1 MKKITLF
8 LFLMAMS
15 FGYSQ
20 TLPLDFESATT
31 WIDFDGGAVTTI
43 ANPQSNG
50 DNGSAN
56 VGQMVKSVGQ
66 VWGGSALVMNSAMDF
81 TANNT
86 FSMKAYSIKA
96 GTKVLMKVENSTDA
110 GINYEKEVTMAT
122 TNAWETLVFDYS
134 AIPANTYDKI
144 VIIFDLGTMGD
155 GTADFTYYFDDI
167 TLYENGGGTGSAGSL
182 PLDFETA
189 TTWVDFDG
197 GEVTTIANPQ
207 SNGDN
212 NSASVGQ
219 MIKNAGQVWGGS
231 SIALSSA
238 MDFTANNT
246 FSMKAYSIKAGTKV
260 LMKVE
265 NSGDAGINY
274 EKEVTMATTNTWETL
289 VFDYSGIPANTYDK
303 IVVIFDLGTMGD
315 GTANF
320 TYYFDD
326 VTLYNDGGAGSAL
339 ALPFDFET
347 EPNTTDFVDFD
358 GGSASVIAN
367 PQSVAP
373 NTSANVAQI
382 IRDGGQI
389 WGGSK
394 VTLGNNL
401 DFSTLGGISMKV
413 FTTAPI
419 GTTVK
424 LKLEG
429 TGETEVDQLTT
440 VSGSWETL
448 TWDFTGQP
456 ANFNTLVFMF
466 DFGNLGDGTATST
479 FLFDDVE
486 QIDVTGGLDQMDH
499 PVDFEGATTNYAVT
513 DFGGNAS
520 TLVVDPTDSG
530 NMVIKT
536 IKTTGAAIWAG
547 TTIGTSTGFATN
559 LPFSGTASKM
569 YVSVWSPDANI
580 PVRLKVED
588 ANDPTHTCET
598 EVLTS
603 VSMGWETLEFDFNNQ
618 ATGTESL
625 SVGLA
630 NGWVYN
636 KASIFFNFGTDG
648 ATAGEKTYYFDNVSF
663 GTSLGINDT
672 ELSEFK
678 VYPNPTNSIWNVKTN
693 NQNITSVEVYDI
705 LGKQVLLLKANA
717 TEVAIDATE
726 LVNGI
731 YLVKI
736 LSTKGSKTFKLVKN

>member
-1 MKKITLF
+1 
-8 LFLMAMS
+8 
-15 FGYSQ
+15 
-20 TLPLDFESATT
+20 
-31 WIDFDGGAVTTI
+31 
-43 ANPQSNG
+43 
-50 DNGSAN
+50 
-56 VGQMVKSVGQ
+56 
-66 VWGGSALVMNSAMDF
+66 
-81 TANNT
+81 
-86 FSMKAYSIKA
+86 
-96 GTKVLMKVENSTDA
+96 
-110 GINYEKEVTMAT
+110 
-122 TNAWETLVFDYS
+122 
-134 AIPANTYDKI
+134 
-144 VIIFDLGTMGD
+144 
-155 GTADFTYYFDDI
+155 
-167 TLYENGGGTGSAGSL
+167 
-182 PLDFETA
+182 
-189 TTWVDFDG
+189 
-197 GEVTTIANPQ
+197 
-207 SNGDN
+207 
-212 NSASVGQ
+212 
-219 MIKNAGQVWGGS
+219 
-231 SIALSSA
+231 
-238 MDFTANNT
+238 
-246 FSMKAYSIKAGTKV
+246 
-260 LMKVE
+260 
-265 NSGDAGINY
+265 
-274 EKEVTMATTNTWETL
+274 MATTNTWETL

-358 GGSASVIAN
+358 GGAASVIAN

-440 VSGSWETL
+440 VSGAWETL

-486 QIDVTGGLDQMDH
+486 QIDVTGGLDQIDH

-520 TLVVDPTDSG
+520 TLIVDPTDSG
-530 NMVIKT
+530 NMVIQT
-536 IKTTGAAIWAG
+536 VKTTGAATWAG
-547 TTIGTSTGFATN
+547 TTIGTATGFATN

-588 ANDPTHTCET
+588 ANDVTHTCET
-598 EVLTS
+598 EAMTS

-636 KASIFFNFGTDG
+636 KASIFFNFGTEG
-648 ATAGEKTYYFDNVSF
+648 ATAGEKIYYFDNVSF

-678 VYPNPTNSIWNVKTN
+678 VYPNPTNSIWNVKIN

-736 LSTKGSKTFKLVKN
+736 LSTKGSKTLKLVKN

>member
-8 LFLMAMS
+8 LILMAMS

-43 ANPQSNG
+43 ANPQSNA
-50 DNGSAN
+50 DNSSAN

-66 VWGGSALVMNSAMDF
+66 VWGGSALVMSSAMDF

-110 GINYEKEVTMAT
+110 GINYEKEVTMTT
-122 TNAWETLVFDYS
+122 TNTWETLVFDYS

-167 TLYENGGGTGSAGSL
+167 TLYDNGGGTGAAASL

-212 NSASVGQ
+212 NSANVGQ
-219 MIKNAGQVWGGS
+219 MVKNAGQVWGGS
-231 SIALSSA
+231 SLALSSA

-246 FSMKAYSIKAGTKV
+246 FSMKAYSVKAGTKV

-265 NSGDAGINY
+265 NSSDAGINY
-274 EKEVTMATTNTWETL
+274 EKEVTMTTTNTWETL
-289 VFDYSGIPANTYDK
+289 VFDYSGIPANAYDK
-303 IVVIFDLGTMGD
+303 IVIIFDLGTMGD

-358 GGSASVIAN
+358 GGAASVIAN

-429 TGETEVDQLTT
+429 CPQ
-440 VSGSWETL
+440 
-448 TWDFTGQP
+448 FI
-456 ANFNTLVFMF
+456 N
-466 DFGNLGDGTATST
+466 
-479 FLFDDVE
+479 
-486 QIDVTGGLDQMDH
+486 IKLDQ
-499 PVDFEGATTNYAVT
+499 F
-513 DFGGNAS
+513 F
-520 TLVVDPTDSG
+520 
-530 NMVIKT
+530 
-536 IKTTGAAIWAG
+536 
-547 TTIGTSTGFATN
+547 
-559 LPFSGTASKM
+559 
-569 YVSVWSPDANI
+569 
-580 PVRLKVED
+580 
-588 ANDPTHTCET
+588 
-598 EVLTS
+598 
-603 VSMGWETLEFDFNNQ
+603 LE
-618 ATGTESL
+618 
-625 SVGLA
+625 
-630 NGWVYN
+630 
-636 KASIFFNFGTDG
+636 
-648 ATAGEKTYYFDNVSF
+648 
-663 GTSLGINDT
+663 
-672 ELSEFK
+672 
-678 VYPNPTNSIWNVKTN
+678 
-693 NQNITSVEVYDI
+693 
-705 LGKQVLLLKANA
+705 
-717 TEVAIDATE
+717 
-726 LVNGI
+726 
-731 YLVKI
+731 
-736 LSTKGSKTFKLVKN
+736 

>member
-8 LFLMAMS
+8 LILMAMS

-43 ANPQSNG
+43 TNPQSNG

-66 VWGGSALVMNSAMDF
+66 VWGGSALVMSSAMDF

-110 GINYEKEVTMAT
+110 GINYEKEVTMTT
-122 TNAWETLVFDYS
+122 TNTWETLVFDYS

-167 TLYENGGGTGSAGSL
+167 TLYDNGGGTGSAGSL

-212 NSASVGQ
+212 NSANVGQ
-219 MIKNAGQVWGGS
+219 MVKNAGQVWGGS

-246 FSMKAYSIKAGTKV
+246 FSMKAYSIKTGTKV

-274 EKEVTMATTNTWETL
+274 EKEVTMTTTNAWETL
-289 VFDYSGIPANTYDK
+289 VFDYSAIPANTYDT

-339 ALPFDFET
+339 ALPFDFES

-358 GGSASVIAN
+358 GATASVIAN

-373 NTSANVAQI
+373 NTSATVAQI
-382 IRDGGQI
+382 VRDGGQI

-394 VTLGNNL
+394 VTLVNNL
-401 DFSTLGGISMKV
+401 NFSALGGISMKV
-413 FTTAPI
+413 FTTAPV

-440 VSGSWETL
+440 VSGAWETL

-486 QIDVTGGLDQMDH
+486 QIDVTGGLDQIDH
-499 PVDFEGATTNYAVT
+499 PVDFEGITTNYAVT
-513 DFGGNAS
+513 DFGGNTS
-520 TLVVDPTDSG
+520 TLIVDPTDSG
-530 NMVIKT
+530 NMVIQT
-536 IKTTGAAIWAG
+536 VKTTGAATWAG

-588 ANDPTHTCET
+588 ANDVTHTCET
-598 EVLTS
+598 ETITS

-636 KASIFFNFGTDG
+636 KASIFFNFGTEG

-678 VYPNPTNSIWNVKTN
+678 VYPNPTNSIWNVKSK
-693 NQNITSVEVYDI
+693 NQNIISIQVFDV
-705 LGKQVLLLKANA
+705 LGKQVIDLNPH
-717 TEVAIDATE
+717 TSEVSIDASS

-731 YLVKI
+731 YLAKI
-736 LSTKGSKTFKLVKN
+736 TYNKGSKTVKLVKN